1 MNTVHAMSSIL
12 RVVVKCGYD
21 VMYSAHD
28 GIHMPPV
35 IYYMVGVMSLTDW
48 V

>member
-1 MNTVHAMSSIL
+1 MSYIL
-12 RVVVKCGYD
+12 RAIVLKGGYGF
-21 VMYSAHD
+21 MYSVHD

-35 IYYMVGVMSLTDW
+35 MSYIVGVMSSTEW

>member
-1 MNTVHAMSSIL
+1 M
-12 RVVVKCGYD
+12 VVLKCGYG

-35 IYYMVGVMSLTDW
+35 MSYIVGVMCLTD
-48 V
+48 VFDSRCDFR

>member
-1 MNTVHAMSSIL
+1 MSYIL
-12 RVVVKCGYD
+12 RVVVLMGGYG

-35 IYYMVGVMSLTDW
+35 MSYIVGGMSSTEW

>member
-1 MNTVHAMSSIL
+1 MSYIQ
-12 RVVVKCGYD
+12 RVVVLKGGHG

-35 IYYMVGVMSLTDW
+35 MSYLVGVMSLTEW
-48 V
+48 MV